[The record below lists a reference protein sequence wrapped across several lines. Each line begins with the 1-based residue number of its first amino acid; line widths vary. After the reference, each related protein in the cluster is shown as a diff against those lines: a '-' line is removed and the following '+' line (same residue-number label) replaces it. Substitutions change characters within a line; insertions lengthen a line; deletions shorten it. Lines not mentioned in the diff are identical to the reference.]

1 LFAQSVFFYAYSR
14 IAEELDGADVM
25 TEGSRIAAVVLA
37 AGASTR
43 MGTAKQLLQIDGRPL
58 VQHVLDNV
66 QRSGVGEIILVLG
79 HSAAA
84 IQRELK
90 LEGAKVVLNEN
101 FLQGM
106 GTSLKSGLARVDS
119 QVQAALI
126 ILADQPFVR
135 PETLDQL
142 IAAHERT
149 RAQIVIPTYRGFRG
163 NPVLLDRSVFP
174 EVMGL
179 SGDIGCRAIFGEHQ
193 DGIVKLEVGDV
204 GILLDI
210 DQKKDY
216 ESLRNSKNRRER
228 EKNLLQS
235 PDVETRTTAESGE
248 APLQRP
254 ELVIVGKDFMALTL
268 ARLASLLGFTITVA
282 DPLMNLSEMP
292 EADRVLHT
300 LSFSLLAASRDRYVV
315 VASRGACDEEAI
327 EQALDVKSTYV
338 ALVANKKRGEEVLRS
353 LRRKGVSQEALTQ
366 VTVPAGLEI
375 GAEGPQEVALSIL
388 AEIVA
393 KRRKHLSALRNAAT
407 GA

>member
-1 LFAQSVFFYAYSR
+1 
-14 IAEELDGADVM
+14 M
-25 TEGSRIAAVVLA
+25 TEASRIAAVVLA

-119 QVQAALI
+119 QVHAALI

>member
-1 LFAQSVFFYAYSR
+1 
-14 IAEELDGADVM
+14 M
-25 TEGSRIAAVVLA
+25 TEGARTAAVVLA
-37 AGASTR
+37 AGTSAR

-58 VQHVLDNV
+58 VQHVLDSV
-66 QRSGVGEIILVLG
+66 QRSRVGEIVLVLG
-79 HSAAA
+79 HSAEP

-90 LEGAKVVLNEN
+90 LEGVKVVLNDN

-106 GTSLKSGLARVDS
+106 GTSLKSGLAAVDS
-119 QVQAALI
+119 KVQSALI

-142 IAAHERT
+142 IAEHERT

-179 SGDIGCRAIFGEHQ
+179 SGDIGCRAIFGDHQ
-193 DGIVKLEVGDV
+193 DGIVKLGVGDV

-210 DQKKDY
+210 DQKSDY
-216 ESLRNSKNRRER
+216 ESLRNSKNRGER

-235 PDVETRTTAESGE
+235 PNVEARTTAESGE

-254 ELVIVGKDFMALTL
+254 EIVIVGKDLMALTL
-268 ARLASLLGFTITVA
+268 ARLSRLLGFTITVA

-300 LSFSLLAASRDRYVV
+300 LNFSLLAANYDRHVV

-327 EQALDVKSTYV
+327 EQALDVKSAYV

-353 LRRKGVSQEALTQ
+353 LRRKGVSEEGLTQ
-366 VTVPAGLEI
+366 VRVPAGLEI
-375 GAEGPQEVALSIL
+375 GADGPEEVALSIL

-393 KRRKHLSALRNAAT
+393 KRRKNVGALRNAAT

>member
-1 LFAQSVFFYAYSR
+1 
-14 IAEELDGADVM
+14 
-25 TEGSRIAAVVLA
+25 
-37 AGASTR
+37 